1 MPFFSV
7 PQKSYLQKI
16 NVASFGLFWVCDR
29 QNIVCNTFV
38 SSLWG
43 QLYENKKD
51 WMLCNQSHNWPVFGC
66 FMSHITMI
74 SLITW
79 RTINYCKLCNSWR
92 ISKLNPQKHFQANF
106 LKIFFLRIS
115 RLPVALL
122 TTRYKFELALKFS
135 VNIMM
140 LRENWGDINYRKRG
154 GEFCENTFL
163 RTIR

>member
-1 MPFFSV
+1 MSFFSV

-92 ISKLNPQKHFQANF
+92 ISKLNPQKHFQADL

-115 RLPVALL
+115 SSSWTVTA
-122 TTRYKFELALKFS
+122 RYKFELALKFS

-140 LRENWGDINYRKRG
+140 FLENQWDINSWKRRGILRE
-154 GEFCENTFL
+154 
-163 RTIR
+163 